1 LRKKNTQRQ
10 SLKNNPKVPYS
21 KQNLKV
27 QYFVTALT
35 IVVFV
40 LKVVTYVLTHSLSV
54 LSDTLESVVNIV
66 ATLVGSY
73 SLFIASKPKD
83 KDHPYGHGKAEF
95 VSAAFQGS
103 LIVGIGCL
111 IIYKAIDSF
120 IHPVTLHNLNN
131 GIWLLVT
138 IAIINLVTAIALDKM
153 GKKNNSLA
161 ILSSGKLFKIDFFT
175 TASVAI
181 GIVLL
186 LITGY
191 EKIDAF
197 IALFLGI
204 YVIYDGYKIV
214 RQSLAGI
221 MDEADMEL
229 LEEVITEINS
239 SRNPKWIDL
248 HNLRVIKY
256 GTLMHIDCHLTV
268 PWYYNVNDAHSAV
281 DDFTQ
286 LIKNKF
292 GDTVEFYI
300 HTDGCMP
307 FSCPICTIEACEKRK
322 SPFEK
327 RLDWN
332 LENVLLDSKH
342 RLA

>member
-1 LRKKNTQRQ
+1 VHT
-10 SLKNNPKVPYS
+10 S

-35 IVVFV
+35 VVVFI
-40 LKVVTYVLTHSLSV
+40 LKVATYVLTHSLSV

-73 SLFIASKPKD
+73 SLYVASKPKD

-103 LIVGIGCL
+103 LIIGVGCL

-120 IHPVTLHNLNN
+120 IHPVTLHNL
-131 GIWLLVT
+131 GSSIWLLAL
-138 IAIINLVTAIALDKM
+138 IALINLVTAIFLNRL
-153 GKKNNSLA
+153 GKKNKSLA
-161 ILSSGKLFKIDFFT
+161 ILSTGKLFQIDFFT
-175 TASVAI
+175 TATVAI
-181 GIVLL
+181 GILL
-186 LITGY
+186 LLVTGY
-191 EKIDAF
+191 EKIDALL
-197 IALFLGI
+197 ALILGI
-204 YVIYDGYKIV
+204 YVIYDGYKIL

-221 MDEADMEL
+221 MDEADMVL
-229 LEEVITEINS
+229 LEEVITEINL
-239 SRNPKWIDL
+239 SRNAKWIDL

-256 GTLMHIDCHLTV
+256 GALMHVDCHLTV
-268 PWYYNVNDAHSAV
+268 PWYYNVNEAHEAV

-292 GDTVEFYI
+292 GMSVEFYI

-307 FSCPICTIEACEKRK
+307 FSCPICTIENCEKRTA
-322 SPFEK
+322 PFEK

-342 RLA
+342 QIL

>member
-1 LRKKNTQRQ
+1 M
-10 SLKNNPKVPYS
+10 PYS

-35 IVVFV
+35 IVVFI
-40 LKVVTYVLTHSLSV
+40 LKVVTYALTHSLSV

-73 SLFIASKPKD
+73 SLFVASKPKD

-120 IHPVTLHNLNN
+120 IHPVSLHNLNN
-131 GIWLLVT
+131 GIWLLVI
-138 IAIINLVTAIALDKM
+138 IAIINLVTALFLNRI
-153 GKKNNSLA
+153 GKKNKSLA

-181 GIVLL
+181 GIILL

>member
-1 LRKKNTQRQ
+1 M
-10 SLKNNPKVPYS
+10 PYS

-27 QYFVTALT
+27 QYFVTALS
-35 IVVFV
+35 IVVFL
-40 LKVVTYVLTHSLSV
+40 LKVVTYALTHSLSV

-73 SLFIASKPKD
+73 SLLVASKPKD

-103 LIVGIGCL
+103 LIIGIGCL

-131 GIWLLVT
+131 GIGLLIL
-138 IAIINLVTAIALDKM
+138 IAVINLVTALVLNRI
-153 GKKNNSLA
+153 GKKNKSLA
-161 ILSSGKLFKIDFFT
+161 ILSSGKLFQIDFFT

-181 GIVLL
+181 GIILL

-191 EKIDAF
+191 EKIDAI
-197 IALFLGI
+197 IALLLGI

-229 LEEVITEINS
+229 LEEVIAEINL
-239 SRNPKWIDL
+239 SRNEKWIDL

-256 GTLMHIDCHLTV
+256 GALMHIDCHLTV
-268 PWYYNVNDAHSAV
+268 PWYFNVHEAHGAV
-281 DDFTQ
+281 DDFTR

-292 GDTVEFYI
+292 GDSVEFFV

-322 SPFEK
+322 AAFEK
-327 RLDWN
+327 KLNWN
-332 LENVLLDSKH
+332 LENVLSDSKH
-342 RLA
+342 QLA

>member
-1 LRKKNTQRQ
+1 
-10 SLKNNPKVPYS
+10 VPYS

-35 IVVFV
+35 IVVFF
-40 LKVVTYVLTHSLSV
+40 LKAVTYVLTHSLSV

-95 VSAAFQGS
+95 ISAAFQGS

-120 IHPVTLHNLNN
+120 IHPVSLHNLKN
-131 GIWLLVT
+131 GIWLLVI
-138 IAIINLVTAIALDKM
+138 IAIINLVTALFLNGI
-153 GKKNNSLA
+153 GKKSKSLA
-161 ILSSGKLFKIDFFT
+161 IISSGKLFKIDFFT

-181 GIVLL
+181 GILLL

-191 EKIDAF
+191 QKIDAF

-204 YVIYDGYKIV
+204 YVIFDGYKIV

-229 LEEVITEINS
+229 LEEVIAEINKD
-239 SRNPKWIDL
+239 RNKHWIDL

-256 GTLMHIDCHLTV
+256 GALMHIDCHLTV
-268 PWYYNVNDAHSAV
+268 PWFFNVNKAHAV
-281 DDFTQ
+281 VDEFTR

-292 GDTVEFYI
+292 GDSVEFFV

-307 FSCPICTIEACEKRK
+307 FSCPICTIENCTERQ
-322 SPFEK
+322 SVFEK
-327 RLDWN
+327 KLNWN
-332 LENVLLDSKH
+332 VENVLLDSKH
-342 RLA
+342 QLA